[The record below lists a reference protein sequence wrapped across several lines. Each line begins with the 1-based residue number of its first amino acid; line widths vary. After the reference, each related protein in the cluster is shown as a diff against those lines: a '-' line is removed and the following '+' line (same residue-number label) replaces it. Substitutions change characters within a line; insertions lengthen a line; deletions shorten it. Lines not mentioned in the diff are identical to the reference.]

1 MSYAI
6 YKYEASLFRDQ
17 YTFQTKDI
25 FSILQTDL
33 SPDLKTLTIWA
44 YVDLDSEER
53 ETIIELYP
61 TGAIFEKEHAVLHLE
76 TKIQG
81 SFVWHL
87 FLKDF
92 M

>member
-6 YKYEASLFRDQ
+6 YKYEANLFRDQ
-17 YTFQTKDI
+17 YMFQTKDI
-25 FSILQTDL
+25 FSILKTDL

-44 YVDLDSEER
+44 FVDLDSEER
-53 ETIIELYP
+53 ETIIEIYP
-61 TGAIFEKEHAVLHLE
+61 TGSIFEEEKDVFHIE

-87 FLKDF
+87 FLKADL
-92 M
+92 